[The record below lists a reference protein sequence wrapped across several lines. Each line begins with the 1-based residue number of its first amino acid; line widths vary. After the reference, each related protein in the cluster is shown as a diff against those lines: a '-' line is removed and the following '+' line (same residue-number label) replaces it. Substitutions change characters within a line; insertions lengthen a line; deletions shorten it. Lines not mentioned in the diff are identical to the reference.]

1 MAISLYIP
9 RGTKNCPRFVDNE
22 IATARNIKSKQTKE
36 SVITGL
42 QKIRHCI

>member
-1 MAISLYIP
+1 MKISLYIP
-9 RGTKNCPRFVDNE
+9 KGTRNCHRFIDNE
-22 IATARNIKSKQTKE
+22 IATARNIKSKQTKH